1 MEGWIDISNMF
12 DDAYSPAFVKIYF
25 LLVIIICS
33 LFILN
38 LTIAVMLLKHEE
50 LDKSGNSSAHLDDL
64 VELGKEIKLP
74 ELFVEFLIEQEG
86 ISISQKGL
94 KILKS

>member
-38 LTIAVMLLKHEE
+38 LAIAVMLLKHEE
-50 LDKSGNSSAHLDDL
+50 LDKSGNSSAHLEDL
-64 VELGKEIKLP
+64 YELGKEIKLP
-74 ELFVEFLIEQEG
+74 ENFVEFLIEQEG
-86 ISISQKGL
+86 ISIS
-94 KILKS
+94 